1 MAVTLIPML
10 ANFRFHL
17 FRDYFVQWHLD
28 RSVTSSKTCRAD
40 EGPSGSC
47 WATLVYHA
55 SGLTIRLS
63 GQGPRAPPFRR

>member
-55 SGLTIRLS
+55 SGLQFGSQDKAL
-63 GQGPRAPPFRR
+63 GAPPFRR